1 MARFY
6 ISRRSL
12 KRPGP
17 RTVKRYIHYT
27 YTYAVFIALIRYQMV
42 SSLYI
47 YQGRIEGASFTSND
61 VPEIL
66 SK

>member
-1 MARFY
+1 MHFHQIEYKGDRN
-6 ISRRSL
+6 
-12 KRPGP
+12 
-17 RTVKRYIHYT
+17 
-27 YTYAVFIALIRYQMV
+27 M
-42 SSLYI
+42 